1 MIPVGP
7 RTHPSATFSITDTL
21 LGIALNLWD
30 FLFPIPVHCG
40 VPTESTVYHLW
51 DPMKKHRGS
60 CLSYPMLGPKSL
72 PM

>member
-1 MIPVGP
+1 
-7 RTHPSATFSITDTL
+7 
-21 LGIALNLWD
+21 LNLWD